1 MSTRHHLS
9 HYLLFVF
16 WVLALEEPRIADV
29 VPRGFTETP
38 LMRQSMNISAASS
51 SKEDFSSTALGRMAQ
66 PAEIADTI
74 VYLLSDKATFM
85 TGACVSVD
93 GGWFC

>member
-1 MSTRHHLS
+1 MK
-9 HYLLFVF
+9 
-16 WVLALEEPRIADV
+16 
-29 VPRGFTETP
+29 
-38 LMRQSMNISAASS
+38 QSMGIAAGSAA
-51 SKEDFSSTALGRMAQ
+51 KEDFSSTALGRMAQ

-74 VYLLSDKATFM
+74 VYLLSNKATFM